1 VTDSPRSPKPSA
13 ALLSAA
19 LGALLLAAPACDGT
33 SASQTPQQPFECES
47 GVSPTPEVTSSTV
60 QAMTQ
65 AQFASECEARSGVFE
80 IEPHC
85 GGLNHCR
92 GLSYD
97 TATQVL
103 TEHTCRATNTC
114 AGFSCIVCN

>member
-1 VTDSPRSPKPSA
+1 MDAPGSPKPSA

-33 SASQTPQQPFECES
+33 SVNQVPSQPFECAS
-47 GVSPTPEVTSSTV
+47 GVSPTPEVTSSKV

-65 AQFASECEARSGVFE
+65 AQFTSECEARNGVFE

-97 TATQVL
+97 TGIQVL